1 MHDSSFRRS
10 MCATR
15 LHQPTVFASCCALGL
30 VLLMAAPRVV
40 YARRESTFN
49 YPYERVWTAAVR
61 LLRVDFGCAITEKDK
76 DDGYF
81 LFEYTDRGKTYPGS
95 AELVATK
102 SEDVDAV
109 RVVLQIPAMPTYVEG
124 MMLERLS
131 RKLEQE
137 FGAPKEPKHPNDGS
151 ADPDKPKPE
160 PSNKPKAAP
169 DKP

>member
-1 MHDSSFRRS
+1 
-10 MCATR
+10 
-15 LHQPTVFASCCALGL
+15 
-30 VLLMAAPRVV
+30 VLLMAAPRPA
-40 YARRESTFN
+40 YAKREMTFN

-76 DDGYF
+76 EDGYF
-81 LFEYTDRGKTYPGS
+81 MFEYPDRGKTFPGS
-95 AELVATK
+95 VELVASK
-102 SEDVDAV
+102 NEDVDTV

-137 FGAPKEPKHPNDGS
+137 FGAPKEPKHPADGPGD
-151 ADPDKPKPE
+151 ADRAKPE
-160 PSNKPKAAP
+160 PSNRPKPAP

>member
-1 MHDSSFRRS
+1 
-10 MCATR
+10 MCAAR
-15 LHQPTVFASCCALGL
+15 LPKPTVFMAGCALGL
-30 VLLMAAPRVV
+30 SLLMAAPRPA

-61 LLRVDFGCAITEKDK
+61 LMRVDFGCTITEKDK

-81 LFEYTDRGKTYPGS
+81 MFEYPDRGKTFPGS

-102 SEDVDAV
+102 NDDVDSV
-109 RVVLQIPAMPTYVEG
+109 RVVLQIPAQPTYVEG

-137 FGAPKEPKHPNDGS
+137 FGAPKEPKRPAEGPS
-151 ADPDKPKPE
+151 DPDKPKPE
-160 PSNKPKAAP
+160 PSNKPKVGQ